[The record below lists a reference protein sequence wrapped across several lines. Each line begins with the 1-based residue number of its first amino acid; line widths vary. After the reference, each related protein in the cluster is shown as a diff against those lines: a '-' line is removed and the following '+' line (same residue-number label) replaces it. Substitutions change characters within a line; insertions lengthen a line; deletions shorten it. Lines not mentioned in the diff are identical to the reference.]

1 MRPEHPPGCTATR
14 SRRSSRPS
22 WSSRLFTFAAAASV
36 RPTPCAFSAVVAVVV
51 AVAGVKAWTILQ
63 HFLGLRSAPGGWRAL
78 FAIYLIALS
87 GAIFAIY
94 TAGTVLASRA
104 HAISGSLQ

>member
-1 MRPEHPPGCTATR
+1 MTTLVKVWIALLVLTLIAMWAGAVQE
-14 SRRSSRPS
+14 
-22 WSSRLFTFAAAASV
+22 
-36 RPTPCAFSAVVAVVV
+36 SAVPIVAQVAIVL

-63 HFLGLRSAPGGWRAL
+63 HFLGLRIAPGGWRAL
-78 FAIYLIALS
+78 FAVYLVTLC

-104 HAISGSLQ
+104 PTVMGSLQ

>member
-1 MRPEHPPGCTATR
+1 MATLVKVWIVLVVLTLI
-14 SRRSSRPS
+14 SM
-22 WSSRLFTFAAAASV
+22 WAG
-36 RPTPCAFSAVVAVVV
+36 AVQDGAIPILAQVGVVV
-51 AVAGVKAWTILQ
+51 TVAGVKAWTILQ

-104 HAISGSLQ
+104 HVISGSLQ